1 MCRDGSPNR
10 CALLSALIIG
20 VLLGIR
26 LRFGVFDRPGRP
38 SATAM
43 GETRV
48 HKSAETR
55 LLPGFTP
62 SGQIVDIALNDAQD
76 TLLTCLGA

>member
-1 MCRDGSPNR
+1 MCGDGSPNR

-26 LRFGVFDRPGRP
+26 LRFGVLERPGSP

-43 GETRV
+43 GETWA

-55 LLPGFTP
+55 LLPGFAP